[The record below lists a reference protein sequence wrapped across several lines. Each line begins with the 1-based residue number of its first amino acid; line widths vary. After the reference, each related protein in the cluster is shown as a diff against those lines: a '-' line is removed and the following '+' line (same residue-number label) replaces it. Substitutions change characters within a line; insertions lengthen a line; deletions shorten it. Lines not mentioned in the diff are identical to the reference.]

1 MEIKK
6 DFFGNEI
13 EVGSQVIVPDPDM
26 CDAHETEFVGFIVSF
41 NNDKAVVEHSHGVL
55 FEIECNKLELY

>member
-1 MEIKK
+1 
-6 DFFGNEI
+6 
-13 EVGSQVIVPDPDM
+13 M

>member
-13 EVGSQVIVPDPDM
+13 EVGSQVIVPDRSTKPTQKYASPDFLI
-26 CDAHETEFVGFIVSF
+26 H
-41 NNDKAVVEHSHGVL
+41 
-55 FEIECNKLELY
+55 